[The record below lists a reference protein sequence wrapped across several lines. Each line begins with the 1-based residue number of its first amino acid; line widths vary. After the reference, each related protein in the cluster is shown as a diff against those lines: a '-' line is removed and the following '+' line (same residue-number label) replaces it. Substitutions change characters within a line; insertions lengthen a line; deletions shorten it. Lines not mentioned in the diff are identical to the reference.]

1 MLSFCGLGGYAVEML
16 ESGKNTFRRVAALVI
31 LALALVVGTP
41 AAMAQT
47 TTTCP
52 GYPGCTTTTTPQPTS
67 AVVDLGLKPLGAKFT
82 VSECGFLPGTLVRFV
97 VNNITITPDVVVD
110 SNGCVQEAFEITPNL
125 VALGHSAGLH
135 LLAATGLAAG
145 TNVQVKVN
153 GQAITVGPIGSVVT
167 SNASGTGSNTAA
179 RNVQV
184 KFTVVKPG
192 TTDTSG
198 LARTGTTV
206 LRWSPLGV
214 GLLGL
219 GYLLVLVTRRRRD
232 AEAI

>member
-1 MLSFCGLGGYAVEML
+1 MPAF
-16 ESGKNTFRRVAALVI
+16 GKRLHRVLALAIVAAALV
-31 LALALVVGTP
+31 LGAP

-47 TTTCP
+47 ATTCP
-52 GYPGCTTTTTPQPTS
+52 GYPGCTTTTTPQPTA

-82 VSECGFLPGTLVRFV
+82 VSECGFAPATIVRFV
-97 VNNITITPDVVVD
+97 VNNVVITPDVAAD
-110 SNGCVQEAFEITPNL
+110 TNGCVQETFEISPNL
-125 VALGHSAGLH
+125 VALSRSAGVH
-135 LLAATGLAAG
+135 LLAATGLYAANS
-145 TNVQVKVN
+145 NVQVKVN

-167 SNASGTGSNTAA
+167 SVASGTGSNGAGRT
-179 RNVQV
+179 VTV

-192 TTDTSG
+192 TTDNSG

-206 LRWSPLGV
+206 LRWSPLGI

-232 AEAI
+232 AETI

>member
-1 MLSFCGLGGYAVEML
+1 MKPL
-16 ESGKNTFRRVAALVI
+16 RRVAALAIVAI
-31 LALALVVGTP
+31 ALVLGAP

-47 TTTCP
+47 PTTCP

-67 AVVDLGLKPLGAKFT
+67 AVVDLGLKALGSKFT
-82 VSECGFLPGTLVRFV
+82 VSECGFQPGATIRFV
-97 VNNITITPDVVVD
+97 VNNVVITPDVVAD

-125 VALGHSAGLH
+125 VAFGRLGGVRM
-135 LLAATGLAAG
+135 LAATGLAAG

-167 SNASGTGSNTAA
+167 SNASGTGSNGAS

-198 LARTGTTV
+198 LARTGTTIV
-206 LRWSPLGV
+206 RWSPLGA
-214 GLLGL
+214 GLLAI

-232 AEAI
+232 TEAA